1 VFVRRAFYLSMNFRA
16 ATMQSQSSS
25 AGDIENPELVEG
37 ILVLNFVEPVAGVSS
52 TIIEG
57 GVE

>member
-1 VFVRRAFYLSMNFRA
+1 MNFRA